1 MVTVTHL
8 QGVDDEISGRRHYLL
23 TYNVDVCAMSSA
35 VLCRSEADIWLNDP
49 EVRQVLHAA
58 PPSLTGPWQICSDR
72 IFYTANGGSM
82 LPVHNFLVREA
93 GGCCRQVATDAHGVE
108 SWAEGAVP
116 L

>member
-1 MVTVTHL
+1 MCPA
-8 QGVDDEISGRRHYLL
+8 LL
-23 TYNVDVCAMSSA
+23 CPYC
-35 VLCRSEADIWLNDP
+35 SEADIWLNDP
-49 EVRQVLHAA
+49 EVRQALYAA

-93 GGCCRQVATDAHGVE
+93 GGWRGTGTV
-108 SWAEGAVP
+108 W